1 MWVGCRCETV
11 PWEVSRW
18 FFLDERGDYTQ
29 GFCGRM
35 FEGQAG

>member
-11 PWEVSRW
+11 PWEVLR
-18 FFLDERGDYTQ
+18 FLLDERGDYTQ